1 MNILNNISLKAYNT
15 FGIDCKVKNFVSIRN
30 EKDIKVLYKSD
41 ITLNSKCIIL
51 GEGSNVLFV
60 GDFDGLVIHNE
71 IKGYNIIES
80 NNDFI
85 IIEAG
90 AGEKWH
96 DFVSLSINNGYS
108 GLENLALIP
117 GTVGSAAI
125 QNIGAYGVEQNE
137 FIDSA
142 YGFNIEKHIF
152 QRIYKINCNYGYRD
166 SIFKNELKDKFI
178 ISSVRYKLS
187 KSPFVNYNYK
197 DIINLFK
204 EFNIT
209 NPTPMDIFK
218 AVISIRNEKLPDW
231 RQLGNS
237 GSFFKNP
244 IVNKK
249 IIDDLKSKF
258 QDIPIF
264 PQTNNLFKLSAA
276 WMIEQTGWKGFRVGD
291 AGVYEKHALILV
303 NHGNASGESIF
314 QLSMDIRKSVKLKF
328 NIELEPEVLIISN

>member
-1 MNILNNISLKAYNT
+1 MNILNNISLKANNT

-41 ITLNSKCIIL
+41 ITLNSKSIIL

-137 FIDSA
+137 FIDSV

-178 ISSVRYKLS
+178 ISSVRYTLS
-187 KSPFVNYNYK
+187 KSPVVNYNYK

-209 NPTPMDIFK
+209 NPTPIDIFK

-244 IVNKK
+244 IVSKK
-249 IIDDLKSKF
+249 VIVDIKSKF
-258 QDIPIF
+258 PDIPVF

-328 NIELEPEVLIISN
+328 NVELEPEVLIISN